1 MTELQ
6 DKVAVITGG
15 GTGIGA
21 ATAKELASLGAKV
34 VVSGR
39 RPDKLEAVVKAITA
53 SGGTAMAMSA
63 DMADEQ
69 QIKALVDGA
78 VAAFGQIDILHCN
91 AALTDAASHA
101 ADGAIADMDAAL
113 WDKVMAVNLRGPM
126 LCCKHAIPHLL
137 AQGGGS
143 IIITGSGKGTFGDMS
158 EAAYGASKAG
168 LVNLTQNLAT
178 QYGKQGIRANI
189 VIVGLVL
196 TEGLAENIPPP
207 VQDML
212 VSHHLTPY
220 LGEPGD
226 IAKTVAFLAS
236 DDSRFITGHAIYADG
251 GFGAH
256 SPVVADLRRMM
267 AG

>member
-1 MTELQ
+1 MAKLT
-6 DKVAVITGG
+6 DKVAIVTGG

-21 ATAKELASLGAKV
+21 ASAMELAAEGAKV
-34 VVSGR
+34 VVVGR
-39 RPDKLEAVVKAITA
+39 RLEKLEEVVQQITTN
-53 SGGTAMAMSA
+53 GGTAMALSA
-63 DMADEQ
+63 DMADEA
-69 QIKALVDGA
+69 QIKAMVDDTI
-78 VAAFGQIDILHCN
+78 AAYGCLDILHCN

-101 ADGAIADMDAAL
+101 ADGPITDMDAAL

-126 LCCKHAIPHLL
+126 LCCKHGIPHLL
-137 AQGGGS
+137 KQGGGS
-143 IIITGSGKGTFGDMS
+143 IVITGSGKGTFGDMS

-168 LVNLTQNLAT
+168 LINLTQNLAT

-207 VQDML
+207 VQEML

-220 LGEPGD
+220 LGESED
-226 IAKTVAFLAS
+226 IAKAVVFLAC

>member
-1 MTELQ
+1 MKKLK

-21 ATAKELASLGAKV
+21 ATARELASLGAKV

-113 WDKVMAVNLRGPM
+113 WDKVMAVNLRGY
-126 LCCKHAIPHLL
+126 L
-137 AQGGGS
+137 AGTTGTS
-143 IIITGSGKGTFGDMS
+143 ILTLYKKGQRQMYRPFWSLHIG
-158 EAAYGASKAG
+158 
-168 LVNLTQNLAT
+168 
-178 QYGKQGIRANI
+178 
-189 VIVGLVL
+189 
-196 TEGLAENIPPP
+196 
-207 VQDML
+207 
-212 VSHHLTPY
+212 
-220 LGEPGD
+220 
-226 IAKTVAFLAS
+226 
-236 DDSRFITGHAIYADG
+236 
-251 GFGAH
+251 
-256 SPVVADLRRMM
+256 
-267 AG
+267 